1 MLASTVSS
9 KFLGAL
15 AEVEGFQFEVSIPLH
30 NTTLPLLI
38 NDIYHNVMLQ
48 SLVGIIHQ
56 SPVNLLCNAYYSSPF
71 ESVTAF
77 LCIYKFMFT
86 FRQ

>member
-48 SLVGIIHQ
+48 SLVGICINHQ
-56 SPVNLLCNAYYSSPF
+56 STYYAMRTIVVLLN
-71 ESVTAF
+71 
-77 LCIYKFMFT
+77 
-86 FRQ
+86 Q

>member
-15 AEVEGFQFEVSIPLH
+15 AEVEGFQFEVSIPS
-30 NTTLPLLI
+30 TLPLLI

-48 SLVGIIHQ
+48 SLVGICINHQ
-56 SPVNLLCNAYYSSPF
+56 STYYAMRTIVVLLN
-71 ESVTAF
+71 
-77 LCIYKFMFT
+77 
-86 FRQ
+86 Q